1 MGNLFNA
8 LNNLKTNIFGG
19 PGNTGSTTPILRKT
33 AIEMADSSPTSIFN
47 DDPYQFAH
55 IQYPRDVTNDM
66 QSGHY
71 MLFYV
76 NVQNKTKYKYDGANG
91 KIISSTTIIPGQEAQ
106 AAEYFGSGANAIK
119 VKEAKE
125 AVPEQTII
133 NTGTEEAAYQQ
144 RLAKISKKGT
154 ILTSDRVNL
163 RKGAKSGGRA
173 QVKTGMS
180 SYLETTSRIT
190 DSIALYLPPNVQ
202 DSTAANYNGFA
213 TGVVGLAAAG
223 GVNLIDAMQRNDFE
237 GAAKSLVGTAKGI
250 VQESAKKAVAGIVE
264 GLTEAEGTTEL
275 LNKAFGQADNPYM
288 EVLFDKMALRTF
300 TYNFTFAPRN
310 EDETFDV
317 QKIIQMFRFHMSPE
331 LKGANN
337 RFLTLPS
344 TFDIHY
350 MYQMED
356 GVATENDFYNKIATC
371 VLESCTVD
379 YTPGGVRS
387 FANGAPTQIT
397 MALQFK
403 ETELL
408 TKERVN
414 EGF

>member
-8 LNNLKTNIFGG
+8 LNGLKTNIFGG
-19 PGNTGSTTPILRKT
+19 PGNTGKTTPILRKS
-33 AIEMADSSPTSIFN
+33 AIEMADRSPTSIFN
-47 DDPYQFAH
+47 DDPFQFAH

-76 NVQNKTKYKYDGANG
+76 NVQNKTKYLMDQPDGERQIGHKVVN
-91 KIISSTTIIPGQEAQ
+91 TTKG
-106 AAEYFGSGANAIK
+106 AAGMTTTTTTFE
-119 VKEAKE
+119 
-125 AVPEQTII
+125 
-133 NTGTEEAAYQQ
+133 TGDQEAAYQL
-144 RLAKISKKGT
+144 RLAKITKKGT
-154 ILTSDRVNL
+154 ILTSDKVDL
-163 RKGAKSGGRA
+163 RKSANAGGRA

-180 SYLETTSRIT
+180 SYLETTRRIT
-190 DSIALYLPPNVQ
+190 DSVALYLPPNVQ

-223 GVNLIDAMQRNDFE
+223 GVNLIQAMQRNDFE
-237 GAAKSLVGTAKGI
+237 GAARSLVGTAKGI
-250 VQESAKKAVAGIVE
+250 VAESAKKAVAGIVE

-310 EDETFDV
+310 EDETMDV
-317 QKIIQMFRFHMSPE
+317 QKIIQLFRFHMAPE

-356 GVATENDFYNKIATC
+356 GKATENDFYNKIATC
-371 VLESCTVD
+371 VLENCTVD

-397 MALQFK
+397 MSLQFK

-408 TKERVN
+408 TKERIN

>member
-33 AIEMADSSPTSIFN
+33 AIEMADNSPTSIFN

-71 MLFYV
+71 MLFYI

-91 KIISSTTIIPGQEAQ
+91 KIIKSVTKIPAKTKQVGPPGQGYTEVV
-106 AAEYFGSGANAIK
+106 E
-119 VKEAKE
+119 
-125 AVPEQTII
+125 PEQII
-133 NTGTEEAAYQQ
+133 ENTGTEEAAYQK
-144 RLAKISKKGT
+144 RLAKISKRGT

-180 SYLETTSRIT
+180 SYLETTRRIT

-213 TGVVGLAAAG
+213 TGAVGLAAAG

>member
-8 LNNLKTNIFGG
+8 LNNLKSNIFGG

-71 MLFYV
+71 MLFYI

-91 KIISSTTIIPGQEAQ
+91 KIISSTTIIPAKTKQVGPPGQGYTEVV
-106 AAEYFGSGANAIK
+106 E
-119 VKEAKE
+119 
-125 AVPEQTII
+125 PEQTII

-144 RLAKISKKGT
+144 RLAKISKRGT
-154 ILTSDRVNL
+154 ILTSDKVNL

-202 DSTAANYNGFA
+202 DSTAAAYNGFA
-213 TGVVGLAAAG
+213 TGVVGMAAAG

-371 VLESCTVD
+371 VLESCNVD

>member
-33 AIEMADSSPTSIFN
+33 AIEMADNSPTSIFN

-71 MLFYV
+71 MLFYI

-91 KIISSTTIIPGQEAQ
+91 KIISSTTIIPAKTKQVGPPGQGYTEVV
-106 AAEYFGSGANAIK
+106 E
-119 VKEAKE
+119 
-125 AVPEQTII
+125 PEQTII

-144 RLAKISKKGT
+144 RLAKISKRGT
-154 ILTSDRVNL
+154 ILTSDKVNL

-202 DSTAANYNGFA
+202 DSTAAAYNGFA
-213 TGVVGLAAAG
+213 TGVVGMAAAG

-371 VLESCTVD
+371 VLESCNVD